1 MKIFYKFGI
10 VMAVVCLGSTM
21 VTGKTL
27 RMSDSTDIAAMDP
40 HSMTESNTIGFLH
53 HVYEPLVRYNDQL
66 IVEPALA
73 ASWEVVDPLR
83 WRFQSAGRRYIP

>member
-1 MKIFYKFGI
+1 MKILSKIG
-10 VMAVVCLGSTM
+10 MALVVVCLSSTLSA
-21 VTGKTL
+21 GKTL

-66 IVEPALA
+66 KVEPALA
-73 ASWEVVDPLR
+73 ASWEVSGPPPLA
-83 WRFQSAGRRYIP
+83 FSPARRGEIS